1 MVSDPTLTPMPD
13 YKDIR
18 FLESTS
24 NLREILN
31 RNSGREL
38 SLERANQIS
47 VCLEQGRLLFEAAYD
62 VAWEIKPLLVYYGM
76 VGFAKAIFLSRKL
89 GKLESLPQ
97 RHGLRDISE
106 SPLIEEMRVK
116 IEKDGTFQGLNDS
129 CSELEGLIF
138 HDSKRNK
145 LRFSNPTSEA
155 ASLEGKEIILKD
167 ILARIPGLE
176 YLYRKTFGEVPRVV
190 HCSHFGSDYDYEHV
204 IQFDVHDPPPFTDL
218 SSLELSVKDLRRRFP
233 FLENWR
239 VKYAAPGI
247 QVTFANLVQDGDSEF
262 SPDVLVERSR
272 DFYLDI
278 ERIID
283 VPSGS
288 CQLSPFLRFNLE
300 ELAAHC
306 QPIRGNLTPA
316 IETTYLIEPWNGLF
330 LSELSLCYLG
340 MFLLSSL
347 VRYQPYIW
355 ANAIARRSFPEKPL
369 DDHALVLIEEFVDLG
384 LKVFP
389 KATVIAINEPF
400 S

>member
-1 MVSDPTLTPMPD
+1 MPD

-24 NLREILN
+24 NLREILS

-47 VCLEQGRLLFEAAYD
+47 VCLEQGRLLFEAAQN

-97 RHGLRDISE
+97 RHGLTDISGGL
-106 SPLIEEMRVK
+106 LIEEMRVK
-116 IEKDGTFQGLNDS
+116 MEKDGTFQGLNDS
-129 CSELEGLIF
+129 CSELEKLIF

-145 LRFSNPTSEA
+145 LRFGKRTSE
-155 ASLEGKEIILKD
+155 SESFEGKEIILKD

-176 YLYRKTFGEVPRVV
+176 SLYRKTFVEEPRVV
-190 HCSHFGSDYDYEHV
+190 HCSHFSSDDDYEGL
-204 IQFDVHDPPPFTDL
+204 IEFGVHDFLPFTDL
-218 SSLELSVKDLRRRFP
+218 NSLELSVRDLRRRFP
-233 FLENWR
+233 FLESWR
-239 VKYAAPGI
+239 VIYAAPGM
-247 QVTFANLVQDGDSEF
+247 VVKFGNLVRDGKSEF
-262 SPDVLVERSR
+262 STNVLEERSHA
-272 DFYLDI
+272 FYLDI
-278 ERIID
+278 PWATD
-283 VPSGS
+283 SASGS
-288 CQLSPFLRFNLE
+288 LQPSVSLKFKLE
-300 ELAAHC
+300 ELAHHC

-316 IETTYLIEPWNGLF
+316 IETTYLIESWNGLF
-330 LSELSLCYLG
+330 LSELSLYYLG

-347 VRYQPYIW
+347 IRYRPYIW
-355 ANAIARRSFPEKPL
+355 ANAIARRSFAEKRL

-384 LKVFP
+384 SKVFP
-389 KATVIAINEPF
+389 EATVIAISEPF